1 MTPPTRTP
9 EERETAAAAARA
21 AAAVPGVAYL
31 SPRLTDR
38 LRSRAAPGVNVRWRT
53 DPAQC
58 AVGVS
63 LAVRTGY
70 QAARIAQHVREAV
83 IEAVHATYP
92 QTLTTP
98 VTVSVTVTAIV

>member
-1 MTPPTRTP
+1 MNPLTRTP
-9 EERETAAAAARA
+9 EERETATAAGAAAVD
-21 AAAVPGVAYL
+21 VPGVAYL

-38 LRSRAAPGVNVRWRT
+38 LRSRTAPGVTVRWRT

-58 AVGVS
+58 AVTVS

-70 QAARIAQHVREAV
+70 QAARVAQHVREAV
-83 IEAVHATYP
+83 VEAVYATYP